1 MFDSHSSVLC
11 WRSKQDSVSLSA
23 NEPSTLGQHRQDHAV
38 RLSYI
43 ADSPYGR
50 VSQTFVNKMQAAG
63 LVGLPQPMI
72 RCVLPEYKD
81 EHVWWFIL
89 QYLKSAGFPHTASAF
104 CLELK
109 GCRGVPEERFQAV
122 SEVKCVLQPWGMP
135 PGSIIR
141 LW

>member
-1 MFDSHSSVLC
+1 MCVIFPQ
-11 WRSKQDSVSLSA
+11 RSRA
-23 NEPSTLGQHRQDHAV
+23 LGQRLRDHAAG
-38 RLSYI
+38 LSNVGYQ
-43 ADSPYGR
+43 AHGHVARTS
-50 VSQTFVNKMQAAG
+50 VNKMQA
-63 LVGLPQPMI
+63 VGLPQPMI

-122 SEVKCVLQPWGMP
+122 SEVTDMLAP
-135 PGSIIR
+135 
-141 LW
+141 